1 MTIRAVAWD
10 VDGTLVDSE
19 PLHHQALL
27 EACRNWSVD
36 IADITDDTFR
46 GVHMGDVWR
55 AIAARMP
62 AAGSSMR
69 ISRRAGW
76 VP

>member
-27 EACRNWSVD
+27 EACRNWNVD